1 MEVHSDLQVLGD
13 NYIFDSVVFK
23 STSKSSVSI

>member
-1 MEVHSDLQVLGD
+1 MKVHSDLKVLGE
-13 NYIFDSVVFK
+13 NYIFDLIIFK